1 MIYKS
6 MFLNDFIIDQ
16 TLGNVTVTIHS
27 ISSKGSENMK
37 ISDNAYANMV
47 KSASP
52 NSNSIIT
59 IPSAFV
65 IGGAICA
72 LGQLFIALYT
82 YLGVSKE
89 VAPPAA
95 SCTLVALTALLTG
108 LNVFDNI
115 AKKAGAGTL
124 VPITGFANAV
134 SSPAVEFRTEGLVL
148 GVGAK
153 MFSVAG
159 PVIVWGLT
167 ASIVYGLFIFFME
180 KL

>member
-1 MIYKS
+1 
-6 MFLNDFIIDQ
+6 
-16 TLGNVTVTIHS
+16 
-27 ISSKGSENMK
+27 MK
-37 ISDNAYANMV
+37 ISNKAYSNMV

-52 NSNSIIT
+52 KSKSPVT
-59 IPSAFV
+59 IPSAFF
-65 IGGAICA
+65 IGGAICV
-72 LGQLFIALYT
+72 LGQLLISLYT
-82 YLGVSKE
+82 YLGISE
-89 VAPPAA
+89 EIAPSAA
-95 SCTLVALTALLTG
+95 GCTLVALTALLTG

-134 SSPAVEFRTEGLVL
+134 SSPALEFRTEGLVL

-167 ASIVYGLFIFFME
+167 ASFVYGIILFVTSSY
-180 KL
+180 

>member
-1 MIYKS
+1 
-6 MFLNDFIIDQ
+6 
-16 TLGNVTVTIHS
+16 VTINLV
-27 ISSKGSENMK
+27 ITKGSEKMK
-37 ISDNAYANMV
+37 ISDKAYANMV
-47 KSASP
+47 RSASP
-52 NSNSIIT
+52 NSKSIIT

-65 IGGAICA
+65 IGGAICV
-72 LGQLFIALYT
+72 LGQLLIAIYT
-82 YLGVSKE
+82 YLGVSE
-89 VAPPAA
+89 EIAPPAA
-95 SCTLVALTALLTG
+95 SCTLVALTAVLTG

-134 SSPAVEFRTEGLVL
+134 SSPALEFRTEGMVL

-167 ASIVYGLFIFFME
+167 ASIVYGLIIFAAD
-180 KL
+180 KI